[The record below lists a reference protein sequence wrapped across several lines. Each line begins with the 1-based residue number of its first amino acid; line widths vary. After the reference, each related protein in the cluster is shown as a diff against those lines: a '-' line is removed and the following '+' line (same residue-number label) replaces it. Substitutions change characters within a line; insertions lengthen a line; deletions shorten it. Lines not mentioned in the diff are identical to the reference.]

1 MTGRQRVLKA
11 AWAVFAGLAVA
22 LGLGLCWAAYTDP
35 ALAAQAAL
43 LFALCR

>member
-1 MTGRQRVLKA
+1 MTGRQRALKA
-11 AWAVFAGLAVA
+11 AWALLAGAAVA
-22 LGLGLCWAAYTDP
+22 LGLGLCWAAYMDP